1 MYQWYDARY
10 QICPFYV
17 DDSCLIRQQED
28 VNEIEKQM
36 NEDFENI
43 CDWFA
48 DDKLS
53 IHFGRDKTKSIRFAT
68 KFEIFKGRK
77 NVIMGI

>member
-10 QICPFYV
+10 QMYPFYV
-17 DDSCLIRQQED
+17 GDSCLVRQQED

>member
-10 QICPFYV
+10 QIYPFYV

-28 VNEIEKQM
+28 VNEIEMQM